1 MSASL
6 NVSDQDADAH
16 QQMHFLSFVTFEQVR
31 VETRHQ
37 WDIIILTC
45 YSPDQVQNMSVS
57 LRMFLLVLFCLY
69 TAYDVVSDS
78 VHNAVATC

>member
-31 VETRHQ
+31 VETRHR
-37 WDIIILTC
+37 WNIIILTC
-45 YSPDQVQNMSVS
+45 YSPNQVQNMFVT
-57 LRMFLLVLFCLY
+57 LRMFLLVLCCLY
-69 TAYDVVSDS
+69 TAYS
-78 VHNAVATC
+78 AAKAYTA

>member
-16 QQMHFLSFVTFEQVR
+16 QQMHFLSFVTFQQVR
-31 VETRHQ
+31 VEMRHQ

-45 YSPDQVQNMSVS
+45 YTPNQVQNMFVT
-57 LRMFLLVLFCLY
+57 LRMFYWFYVELSCYSERNCLY
-69 TAYDVVSDS
+69 WSSDKFR
-78 VHNAVATC
+78 H

>member
-6 NVSDQDADAH
+6 NVSDLDVDAH

-31 VETRHQ
+31 VEMRHQ

-45 YSPDQVQNMSVS
+45 YSPNQVQNMFVT
-57 LRMFLLVLFCLY
+57 LRMFLLVLCCLY
-69 TAYDVVSDS
+69 TA
-78 VHNAVATC
+78 

>member
-37 WDIIILTC
+37 LDIIILTC

-78 VHNAVATC
+78 VQNAVATC

>member
-37 WDIIILTC
+37 LDIIILTC

-69 TAYDVVSDS
+69 TAYDVVSDTL
-78 VHNAVATC
+78 HKAVATC

>member
-16 QQMHFLSFVTFEQVR
+16 QQMHFLSFLTFEQVR

>member
-31 VETRHQ
+31 VETWHQ
-37 WDIIILTC
+37 LDIIILTC

>member
-37 WDIIILTC
+37 LDIIILTC